1 MCVWAA
7 QQLLNPLCPCLSPLS
22 LSLQVYV
29 NRRASGGEVT
39 QQVPTETKRLFWH
52 KHPSERGRT
61 THSSSSSWFQ
71 CFNHVIYWKKKRQH
85 FSVRGHCFPGRDD
98 RFVGK
103 GGGDYSATKPHL
115 LCVSGSINHFLSVL
129 SSLPR
134 SQCRDLPTMVFNTP
148 REHECI
154 HVQHINTLRMSSG
167 TAQHSQSVVLCLRG
181 LSDLA
186 CYCRFGSD
194 LGRRAELQWS
204 LWNELLCTVCLL

>member
-7 QQLLNPLCPCLSPLS
+7 QQLLNPLCPCLSS

-29 NRRASGGEVT
+29 NRRAIGGEVT

-98 RFVGK
+98 GFRGGK
-103 GGGDYSATKPHL
+103 EGGLQCNKASY
-115 LCVSGSINHFLSVL
+115 CVFGEVSIIFSLYWVL
-129 SSLPR
+129 SLGLNAVTCPQWFLILPE
-134 SQCRDLPTMVFNTP
+134 N
-148 REHECI
+148 
-154 HVQHINTLRMSSG
+154 MSVYMY
-167 TAQHSQSVVLCLRG
+167 SV
-181 LSDLA
+181 
-186 CYCRFGSD
+186 
-194 LGRRAELQWS
+194 
-204 LWNELLCTVCLL
+204 

>member
-1 MCVWAA
+1 MGGRKFFRLLHLLGVRFLEKIAQGSVCVCVDKCVCE
-7 QQLLNPLCPCLSPLS
+7 LPNNRSTLSSHVSLLS
-22 LSLQVYV
+22 LPLQVYV
-29 NRRASGGEVT
+29 NRRASSGEVT

-103 GGGDYSATKPHL
+103 GGGITVQQSL
-115 LCVSGSINHFLSVL
+115 ILCVSGSINHFLSVL

-154 HVQHINTLRMSSG
+154 HVQHINTLCM
-167 TAQHSQSVVLCLRG
+167 
-181 LSDLA
+181 
-186 CYCRFGSD
+186 
-194 LGRRAELQWS
+194 
-204 LWNELLCTVCLL
+204 